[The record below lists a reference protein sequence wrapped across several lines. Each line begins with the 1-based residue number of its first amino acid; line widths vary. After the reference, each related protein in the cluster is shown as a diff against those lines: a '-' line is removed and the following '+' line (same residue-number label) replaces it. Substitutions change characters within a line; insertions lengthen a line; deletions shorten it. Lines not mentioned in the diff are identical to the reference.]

1 MKYII
6 VLGDG
11 MADRPIE
18 SIGNRTPLEAAN
30 KPHIDALAGKSTVG
44 LVSTVPE
51 GMKPGSDVANLSVLG
66 YDPKVCYTGRSPLE
80 ALSIGIDLKEEDIA
94 LRANLVTLSD
104 DENFEDKT
112 MVDYSAGEI
121 STPEATELIA
131 AVEKALGSDVLK
143 FYAGVSYRHCLV
155 WKNGTLTN
163 DFTPPHDIS
172 GRKIAEYLPK
182 GSDSALFRALIE
194 KSGEVLK
201 NHPVN
206 AARKAT
212 GKNPATNLWFWG
224 AGTKPALADF
234 EKTFGLKGAM
244 ISAVDLLKGIAIGAN
259 MKSID
264 VEGST
269 GNLDTNWKGKTDAA
283 LKALLSDGYDF
294 VYLHMEAPDEMG
306 HQGSA
311 EKKIKAIEYVDQV
324 VGWLL
329 DGLSGTPFTM
339 AVLPDHATPVCIRTH
354 SSEPVPFLVYNSE
367 KERKGPEKYD
377 ERTAAAT
384 GFTLSHGSDVLN
396 LMKNN

>member
-18 SIGNRTPLEAAN
+18 ALGNRTPLEVAN
-30 KPHIDALAGKSTVG
+30 KPHIDALAKKSAVG

-80 ALSIGIDLKEEDIA
+80 ALSIGIDLKDGDVA

-104 DENFEDKT
+104 DDNFSGKT

-121 STPEATELIA
+121 SSAEASELIA
-131 AVEKALGSDVLK
+131 AAEKALGTDVLR

-155 WKNGTLTN
+155 WKNGSLDN
-163 DFTPPHDIS
+163 EFTPPHDIS
-172 GRKIAEYLPK
+172 GCKIADYLPK
-182 GSDSALFRALIE
+182 GPDSDLFRSLIE
-194 KSGEVLK
+194 KSGEVLR

-206 AARKAT
+206 AARVAT

-234 EKTFGLKGAM
+234 KKTFGLKGAM

-269 GNLDTNWKGKTDAA
+269 GNLNTNWKGKTDAA

-311 EKKIKAIEYVDQV
+311 EKKIKAIEYVDEV
-324 VGWLL
+324 VGRLL

-339 AVLPDHATPVCIRTH
+339 AVLPDHATPVCIKTH

-367 KERKGPEKYD
+367 KERVGTDKYD
-377 ERTAAAT
+377 ERTAAAS
-384 GFTLSHGSDVLN
+384 GIVLAHGSDVLN

>member
-18 SIGNRTPLEAAN
+18 AIGNRTPLMAAN
-30 KPHIDALAGKSTVG
+30 KPHIDGLAKKSIVG

-104 DENFEDKT
+104 DENFYDKT
-112 MVDYSAGEI
+112 MVDYSSGEI
-121 STPEATELIA
+121 STAEAAELIA
-131 AVEKALGSDVLK
+131 AVGKALGTDVLK

-155 WKNGTLTN
+155 WKNGSLDN
-163 DFTPPHDIS
+163 EFTPPHDIS
-172 GRKIAEYLPK
+172 GRIIADYLPK
-182 GSDSALFRALIE
+182 GANSELFRTLIE
-194 KSGEVLK
+194 KSGEVLR
-201 NHPVN
+201 NHPIN
-206 AARKAT
+206 AARIAA

-234 EKTFGLKGAM
+234 RTTFGLKGAM

-306 HQGSA
+306 HQGSV
-311 EKKIKAIEYVDQV
+311 EKKIKAIEHVDEV

-339 AVLPDHATPVCIRTH
+339 AVLPDHATPICIKTH

-367 KERKGPEKYD
+367 KERAGSDKYD
-377 ERTAAAT
+377 ERSAAAT
-384 GFTLSHGSDVLN
+384 GITLAHGSDLLQ

>member
-18 SIGNRTPLEAAN
+18 ALGNRTPLEVAN
-30 KPHIDALAGKSTVG
+30 KPHIDALAKKSAVG

-80 ALSIGIDLKEEDIA
+80 ALSIGIDLKDGDVA

-104 DENFEDKT
+104 DDNFSDKT

-121 STPEATELIA
+121 SSAEASELIA
-131 AVEKALGSDVLK
+131 AAEKALGTDVLR

-155 WKNGTLTN
+155 WKNGSLDN
-163 DFTPPHDIS
+163 EFTPPHDIS
-172 GRKIAEYLPK
+172 GCKIADYLPK
-182 GSDSALFRALIE
+182 GPDSGLFRSLIE
-194 KSGEVLK
+194 KSGDVLR

-206 AARKAT
+206 TTRVAA

-234 EKTFGLKGAM
+234 KKTFGLKGAM

-283 LKALLSDGYDF
+283 LKALLSGGYDF

-311 EKKIKAIEYVDQV
+311 EKKIKAIEYVDEV
-324 VGWLL
+324 VGRLL

-339 AVLPDHATPVCIRTH
+339 AVLPDHATPVCIKTH

-367 KERKGPEKYD
+367 KERVGTDKYD
-377 ERTAAAT
+377 ERTAAAA
-384 GFTLSHGSDVLN
+384 GIVLAHGSDVLN